1 MKRSPAGGL
10 KDLLTETLQQSLLS
24 FNQLVEV
31 IQNLKNKIDSV
42 PLQRDLRSEKVLNVE
57 VAHVEKHT
65 NVQNI

>member
-31 IQNLKNKIDSV
+31 IQNLKNKVDSV